1 MAGAGAA
8 AGALVAAP
16 GAYQRLRTLVQPID
30 RPALPMPAEQP
41 PPGAAPV
48 TSPPPATAFATYEP
62 PAVDDEETAE
72 LRLRIDETR
81 DRIRRRAGGGD
92 LFGGEAPPSGD
103 APPQAG

>member
-16 GAYQRLRTLVQPID
+16 GAYQRLRTLVQPIE
-30 RPALPMPAEQP
+30 RPALPPPAEQ
-41 PPGAAPV
+41 A
-48 TSPPPATAFATYEP
+48 PPAAAAATAPAAAFATYEP